1 MLKPEP
7 AASIAVKLIFTPV
20 VGLVK
25 LQHPPQLVEFQT
37 TSKAPPMYG
46 NEGRLPKV
54 GNRGSSP
61 LAPLEHATLFI
72 DPEGLSY
79 VGSNVTRAVMVDGGG
94 TDGLGVDI
102 GVVDGAGKVEIGP

>member
-1 MLKPEP
+1 MLKPAP
-7 AASIAVKLIFTPV
+7 AVSIAVKLIVTPV

-25 LQHPPQLVEFQT
+25 LQHEPQLGEFQT

-54 GNRGSSP
+54 GNRDSSP

-72 DPEGLSY
+72 EPERLSY
-79 VGSNVTRAVMVDGGG
+79 VGSNVTRLVTVDGGG
-94 TDGLGVDI
+94 TDGLGMDI
-102 GVVDGAGKVEIGP
+102 GVVEGAGKVELGP